1 MNRSIKLQ
9 SRVPEPSSK
18 PSLDLK
24 IIYRRIDELKPD
36 PANPR
41 RHSKKQIRQIAH
53 STKCSAL
60 RAYARGSG
68 SSTCCARAAPA
79 SLGGLADQHDVGS
92 WDGAGADAQEGIE
105 RGMPCPASI
114 EAEHKLIQVVLKV
127 RPPQSMVDA
136 EAPALEI

>member
-1 MNRSIKLQ
+1 MNVCLEFDQ
-9 SRVPEPSSK
+9 SVP
-18 PSLDLK
+18 
-24 IIYRRIDELKPD
+24 IY
-36 PANPR
+36 
-41 RHSKKQIRQIAH
+41 
-53 STKCSAL
+53 L

-114 EAEHKLIQVVLKV
+114 EAEHTLIQVVLKV